1 VNKNGSSLTNP
12 RIGFGNNKF
21 LLKGESTMET
31 NTLDITIRVPSNADN
46 ASIAAALR
54 MRAGL
59 FEGMTGKEA
68 ASRKNTDGEQLANG
82 VDHAEVAATAAAKT
96 GKGKGKAA
104 AKPAAEPEENFDLG
118 DMGMGEETMEVE
130 APKVTLKD
138 VITACQV
145 YCSKGDDATKAK
157 NRAHIAKLL
166 EKFGAGKSVQ
176 NLKPEN
182 FDKMLAAIGGK

>member
-1 VNKNGSSLTNP
+1 
-12 RIGFGNNKF
+12 
-21 LLKGESTMET
+21 MET
-31 NTLDITIRVPSNADN
+31 TTMDITIRVPSNADN
-46 ASIAAALR
+46 ASIAATLR

-82 VDHAEVAATAAAKT
+82 VDHGEVAV
-96 GKGKGKAA
+96 GKAA
-104 AKPAAEPEENFDLG
+104 AKGKKAAKAAEPTEEQFDLG
-118 DMGMGEETMEVE
+118 DMGMGEAETET
-130 APKVTLKD
+130 PKTTLKD
-138 VITACQV
+138 VIEACKV
-145 YCSKGDDATKAK
+145 YCSNGSDTEKAK
-157 NRAHIAKLL
+157 ARANVAKLL